1 MPERNASARWQGD
14 LKGGQG
20 TMRFGSG
27 AFEGKYSFASRMEN
41 GPGTNPEEL
50 IGAAEAGCFSM
61 AFANELSKA
70 GHKPQEISTSATVHF
85 DLVGGGFS
93 ITKIELK
100 TEGVVPGIDEATF
113 KKIGEEAKKTCPVSR
128 ALTGTQVVLDATLR
142 SGVTAR

>member
-1 MPERNASARWQGD
+1 
-14 LKGGQG
+14 
-20 TMRFGSG
+20 MRFGSG

-70 GHKPQEISTSATVHF
+70 SHTPLDISTTATVHF
-85 DLVGGGFS
+85 DQTAGGFS
-93 ITKIELK
+93 ISKIELK

-113 KKIGEEAKKTCPVSR
+113 KKIGEDAKKNCPVSR
-128 ALTGTQVVLDATLR
+128 ALASTAISLELTLR
-142 SGVTAR
+142 SGVAAR